1 MKKEEEEQKPT
12 FNGLLLGIVSSRD
25 NKPYIGV
32 MLTNSM
38 GAHSVVLD
46 PNHALAIYEQLTAI
60 LDNLGM
66 LPEEEDE
73 PIPGSTPIKGM
84 TCH

>member
-1 MKKEEEEQKPT
+1 MKKEEKQRPA
-12 FNGLLLGIVSSRD
+12 FIGLILGIVSTMD
-25 NKPYIGV
+25 NEPHVGV
-32 MLTNSM
+32 VLTNSM
-38 GAHSVVLD
+38 GAHSIVID
-46 PNHALAIYEQLTAI
+46 PNHALAIYEQLTVI